1 MRFRFVFESPFKSFF
16 DEQFKEDHC
25 VDFGKLTSVGAFF
38 PFFLAKLVTLRR
50 IQSSRVTTPV
60 PYQIRY

>member
-1 MRFRFVFESPFKSFF
+1 MRFKFVFKLPFKSSV

-25 VDFGKLTSVGAFF
+25 VDFGKLTTVMAFF
-38 PFFLAKLVTLRR
+38 LFLAKLVTFRR

-60 PYQIRY
+60 LYQTRY

>member
-1 MRFRFVFESPFKSFF
+1 MRFRFVFELPFKSFL

-25 VDFGKLTSVGAFF
+25 VDFGKLTSVVAFF
-38 PFFLAKLVTLRR
+38 RFLAKLVTFRR

-60 PYQIRY
+60 LYQTRY

>member
-1 MRFRFVFESPFKSFF
+1 MRFKFVFKLPFKSSV

-25 VDFGKLTSVGAFF
+25 LDYGKLTGVVS
-38 PFFLAKLVTLRR
+38 FFLFLGKLVTFRR

-60 PYQIRY
+60 LYQTRY